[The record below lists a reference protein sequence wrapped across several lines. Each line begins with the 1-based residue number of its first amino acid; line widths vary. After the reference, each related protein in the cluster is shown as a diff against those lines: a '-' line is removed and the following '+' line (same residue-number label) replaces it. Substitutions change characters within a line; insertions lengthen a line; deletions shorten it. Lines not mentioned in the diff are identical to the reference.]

1 MSNHTIAVYGASG
14 FQGVL
19 VLAELARRN
28 ITTRVTGRDADK
40 LKAAAAQA
48 GMPGAEVRAA
58 EIDDHAAL
66 VAAFS
71 GADVVLNCAG
81 PFTPTGDRVLAAI
94 IEAGA
99 HYADTC
105 GEQPFLQH
113 VYETYSAAAES
124 AGVTIVP
131 AATDGGIP
139 GDLLAHLL
147 GDHLGPLAELTSVHR
162 FGGETTMSRGSLRTM
177 LGISDAMTDGGV
189 AYLDNAWQ
197 HGPFAPFVPVIL
209 PGAPE
214 PVALAPFPL
223 QEPVSVP
230 RHLQVRT
237 VRGAVE
243 ESTRALF
250 ATPLTDDMIESLP
263 VGPDDAQRAACTWT
277 IVLDAVA
284 EDGRR
289 ARGVV
294 TGPDTYGTTA
304 LTAVE
309 AALRLATSPP
319 SAGVLAPAQAFDP
332 ADFLAALRP
341 HGLRWT
347 IEDR

>member
-19 VLAELARRN
+19 VLTELARRGL
-28 ITTRVTGRDADK
+28 TAVLVGRDADK
-40 LKAAAAQA
+40 LKAAAARA
-48 GMPGAEVRAA
+48 GTPDAELRVAA
-58 EIDDHAAL
+58 VDDHSAL
-66 VAAFS
+66 VAAFQ
-71 GADVVLNCAG
+71 DVDAVINCAG
-81 PFTPTGDRVLAAI
+81 PFTPTGDRVVAAAI
-94 IEAGA
+94 AAGT
-99 HYADTC
+99 HYVDTC
-105 GEQPFLQH
+105 GEQPFLRH
-113 VYETYSAAAES
+113 VYETYPAAAES
-124 AGVTIVP
+124 AGVTVVP

-162 FGGETTMSRGSLRTM
+162 FGGETAMSRGSLRSM
-177 LGISDAMTDGGV
+177 LGIAEAMTDGGV
-189 AYLDNAWQ
+189 AYVDKAWRS
-197 HGPFAPFVPVIL
+197 GPFAPLAPVPL

-223 QEPVSVP
+223 QEPISVP
-230 RHLQVRT
+230 RHLAVRT

-250 ATPLTDDMIESLP
+250 ATPLTDETIATLP
-263 VGPDDAQRAACTWT
+263 VGPDAGQRGAGTWT

-294 TGPDTYGTTA
+294 SGPDTYGTTA
-304 LTAVE
+304 WTAV
-309 AALRLATSPP
+309 AAAQRLARGTAP
-319 SAGVLAPAQAFDP
+319 AGVLAPAQAFDP
-332 ADFLAALRP
+332 ADFLSALAP
-341 HGLRWT
+341 FGVRWA